1 MRRLFL
7 LGDAPLFDLL
17 SELGSRIGYEE
28 IHRGDDPPKVLGP
41 DDHVVVGADGLRA
54 RDLLARVLAAGD
66 PGYLGLVA
74 SEKDALV
81 ALLKLSADR
90 VAKARLDRIVAP
102 CGTAI
107 GAVTP
112 DEQAIAVAA
121 ELITARRCGRPN

>member
-7 LGDAPLFDLL
+7 LGDHALFDLL
-17 SELGSRIGYEE
+17 SELGSRLGYEE
-28 IHRGDDPPKVLGP
+28 IHRTDEPPVTLGA

-74 SEKDALV
+74 SEKDSLV

-102 CGTAI
+102 CGAAI

-121 ELITARRCGRPN
+121 ELIAARRRGQAN